1 MSDMHAAGRQIEEH
15 LSKLR
20 VDIQSLKNVPGVD
33 VNRLHIAQGNLD
45 LAQMQLETVVGFPL
59 TTKKQS

>member
-1 MSDMHAAGRQIEEH
+1 MHAAGRQIEEH